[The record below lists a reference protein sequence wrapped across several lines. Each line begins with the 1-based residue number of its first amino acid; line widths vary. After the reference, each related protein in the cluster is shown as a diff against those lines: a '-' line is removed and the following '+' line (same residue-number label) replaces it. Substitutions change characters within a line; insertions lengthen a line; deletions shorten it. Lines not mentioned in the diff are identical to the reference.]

1 MSVEQEPNKN
11 LNREVSKE
19 VNKEIGPNWFASV
32 MGTGIIANAA
42 IGLPMFG
49 EQLVPFGTV
58 IWLLASLM
66 LVTMLTIKIFQ
77 TITRPYI
84 IKRQFNDPVMAQFF
98 GAPPMA
104 LLTIAG
110 GSILFGHNVMP
121 EALSITVAWF
131 LWIIGTLGGLIT
143 AVIIPFRLFTHHEVR
158 GDAAFGGW
166 LMPIVPPMVS
176 AAIGGMLIPHIS
188 SVELQQTLLYGCYA
202 MFGISLIGAMIVI
215 TLIWSR
221 LAHSGSSGSARVP
234 TLWIVLGPLGQS
246 ITAAGI
252 LGTAAMTVV
261 EQPIA
266 NSLNVMAILYGVPVW
281 GFAVFWSILASLLTL
296 RALRRKMPFALTWW
310 AFTFPVG
317 TCVTGTTQLA
327 LHTGLPAFEWAA
339 IILFIAL
346 IFAWVIAA
354 IGTVRGIKSGKITKN
369 PLTSPVIVAKKGR

>member
-1 MSVEQEPNKN
+1 MSVHEESNKE
-11 LNREVSKE
+11 L
-19 VNKEIGPNWFASV
+19 NKEIGPNWFASV

-42 IGLPMFG
+42 TGLPLFG
-49 EQLVPFGTV
+49 EQLTPFGIA
-58 IWLLASLM
+58 IWLLASFM
-66 LVTMLTIKIFQ
+66 LICMLTIKIIQ
-77 TITRPYI
+77 TITSPHI
-84 IKRQFNDPVMAQFF
+84 IKRQFNDPVMSQFF

-110 GSILFGHNVMP
+110 GTILFGHYAM
-121 EALSITVAWF
+121 SIELAMTIAWT
-131 LWIIGTLGGLIT
+131 LWIIGTIGGLIT
-143 AVIIPFRLFTHHEVR
+143 AVVIPFRLFTHHEVR

-176 AAIGGMLIPHIS
+176 AAIGAMLIPHAS
-188 SVELQQTLLYGCYA
+188 SEVLQQTLLYGCYA

-221 LAHSGSSGSARVP
+221 LAHSGTSGSARVP

-246 ITAAGI
+246 ITAAGL
-252 LGTAAMTVV
+252 LGSAAITVV

-266 NSLNVMAILYGVPVW
+266 NSLNIMAILYGVPIW
-281 GFAVFWSILASLLTL
+281 GFAVFWSVLATLLTI
-296 RALRRKMPFALTWW
+296 RALQRKMPFALTWW

-339 IILFIAL
+339 IILFGVL
-346 IFAWVIAA
+346 IFAWIIAA
-354 IGTVRGIKSGKITKN
+354 IGTLRGIKTGNITKN
-369 PLTSPVIVAKKGR
+369 PLTSPVIVAKKGH